1 MGGVSLQRLLHGTYA
16 NGDPMVT
23 WCSDEILP
31 KDEKVFAHV
40 FEEAEV
46 GRVDNGVATITPSDG
61 ERPFII
67 GPGDVVEF
75 GANFRCTF
83 TVHET
88 MNKTFVYLDAKGGIN
103 YDTTKTTCDKCSN
116 ALRANEAWYREKDG
130 QGHDWCK
137 RCKRCFETQS
147 DERLFVKQEKG
158 TPRGFAVRPK
168 GKGAQRKALARME
181 CSKEGTEGTTKKRRR
196 RSEWQ

>member
-1 MGGVSLQRLLHGTYA
+1 
-16 NGDPMVT
+16 VT

-46 GRVDNGVATITPSDG
+46 GRVYNGVATITPSDG

-75 GANFRCTF
+75 GANFRCAF

-88 MNKTFVYLDAKGGIN
+88 MNKTIVYLDAKGGID
-103 YDTTKTTCDKCSN
+103 YDTTK
-116 ALRANEAWYREKDG
+116 LRVTNVSKRFAQTRLGIGRKTGRVTIGANVASR
-130 QGHDWCK
+130 HNPTSA
-137 RCKRCFETQS
+137 F
-147 DERLFVKQEKG
+147 L
-158 TPRGFAVRPK
+158 
-168 GKGAQRKALARME
+168 
-181 CSKEGTEGTTKKRRR
+181 
-196 RSEWQ
+196 